1 MKIALVDLVMN
12 TVLKAQSVHDVSFLT
27 YCVYRHVNLI
37 LQWVEQRV
45 PRSVGATAQTG
56 RGTGF
61 YTT

>member
-1 MKIALVDLVMN
+1 MLSLASCKFDIA
-12 TVLKAQSVHDVSFLT
+12 VS
-27 YCVYRHVNLI
+27 RAG
-37 LQWVEQRV
+37 V